1 MCMRETH
8 KALTLSRK
16 EHTNCLFGTKW
27 SALNVHTSNIIETGW
42 VVVMYLGTH
51 TYTTA
56 EAATTTKKK
65 GSHRL
70 EREQGSKYLRR
81 FEGRKGKGELCTL

>member
-1 MCMRETH
+1 
-8 KALTLSRK
+8 
-16 EHTNCLFGTKW
+16 
-27 SALNVHTSNIIETGW
+27 
-42 VVVMYLGTH
+42 MYLGTH
-51 TYTTA
+51 TYTAA

-81 FEGRKGKGELCTL
+81 FGGRKGKGELCTL

>member
-1 MCMRETH
+1 MRETP
-8 KALTLSRK
+8 KALTLFRK

-27 SALNVHTSNIIETGW
+27 SALNMHTSNITETGW
-42 VVVMYLGTH
+42 VVVMYLGPY
-51 TYTTA
+51 TYA
-56 EAATTTKKK
+56 AAAAATATKKK

-81 FEGRKGKGELCTL
+81 FGGRKGKGKLCTL